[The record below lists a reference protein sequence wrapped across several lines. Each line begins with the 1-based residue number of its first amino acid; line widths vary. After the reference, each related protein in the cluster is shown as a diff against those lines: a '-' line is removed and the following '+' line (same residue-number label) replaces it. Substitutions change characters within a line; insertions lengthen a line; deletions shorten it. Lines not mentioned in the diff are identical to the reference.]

1 MLGRAYLL
9 QLRPEATSVTAG
21 AIWSDAMTTV
31 EVPVPADDVS
41 TPMRNMRQWLDDMRF
56 DALSFAWI
64 EIDRRTVVRVKFKAA
79 EEAVAFAEHFAGRVL

>member
-1 MLGRAYLL
+1 
-9 QLRPEATSVTAG
+9 
-21 AIWSDAMTTV
+21 MTTV

-64 EIDRRTVVRVKFKAA
+64 EIQRRTVVRVEFKNA
-79 EEAVAFAEHFAGRVL
+79 EEAAAFAERFAGRVL